1 MFQIMLLIN
10 ARFFVNFSLMLNHKI
25 EKKKLVLEKKKIS
38 NNYYNHNDFLYLDL
52 LHGL

>member
-1 MFQIMLLIN
+1 MLLIN

-25 EKKKLVLEKKKIS
+25 EKKKKWSLSKKTIS